1 VENCQNN
8 FLPMVLNELN
18 AYINTDTSSILHY
31 AAVTADSLN
40 IRQEPLRKANRVADR
55 EAATLGAILRVY
67 NIQNGWFKISS
78 SESHWVSGK
87 FTLKVMRATI
97 NTDTLNVRNGPG
109 TNFSKIGS
117 FRQGDEIFI
126 FGEKDGWN
134 KIGMEEKWVKK
145 EFLNF

>member
-1 VENCQNN
+1 
-8 FLPMVLNELN
+8 
-18 AYINTDTSSILHY
+18 
-31 AAVTADSLN
+31 
-40 IRQEPLRKANRVADR
+40 QEPLRSANRVTDR
-55 EAATLGAILRVY
+55 EAATLGAVLRVY
-67 NIQNGWFKISS
+67 KIQNGWFKISS
-78 SESHWVSGK
+78 TESHWVSGK